1 MVVITVK
8 VPASSRE
15 CELAEYLI
23 SRDVALVL
31 GQGWRANTLSPTEK
45 MEANVWGRP

>member
-15 CELAEYLI
+15 CELTEQLI
-23 SRDVALVL
+23 SRGVALVS
-31 GQGWRANTLSPTEK
+31 GQGLRANTPSPTEK
-45 MEANVWGRP
+45 MEGNIWGRP